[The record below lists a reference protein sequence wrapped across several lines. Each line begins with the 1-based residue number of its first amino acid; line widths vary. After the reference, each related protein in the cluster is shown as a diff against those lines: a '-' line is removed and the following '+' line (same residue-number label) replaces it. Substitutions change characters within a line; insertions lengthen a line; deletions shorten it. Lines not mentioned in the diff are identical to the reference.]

1 MKYFKLTLTF
11 VAMLMLS
18 VSAFAQNL
26 TVSGVVTDSSTG
38 LGVPFASIQIKGTMT
53 GASTD
58 GDGLYSISTPSDG
71 VLIFTSIGY
80 KDVEVAVNGKAKV
93 DVVLHPDTET
103 LEETIVVAF
112 GTATKESFTG
122 SATVVKSSDIAK
134 TQSSDA
140 TRALEGVV
148 AGVQMTTTS
157 GSLGQ
162 SPSIMVRGIS
172 SMSAGTAPL
181 YVVDGIPYS
190 GDMNNINPADIESMT
205 VLKDAASNALYGARG
220 ANGVIM
226 ITTKKAKRGD
236 AVINVEAKWGL
247 NTKALKDY
255 DVITDPGQYY
265 EAYYAALRNYYERP
279 DPTKDSAGNILH
291 APGMTPSDAHIK
303 ALQTMTGSTSAG
315 GLGYIVYDVPAGQ
328 SLIGTNGKLNPNATL
343 GKLVT
348 YNDELYM
355 LYPDKWIEE
364 AYNNSL
370 RQEYNV
376 SVSGSSDKISMLASF
391 GYLNNK
397 GIIDGSD
404 MYRYTARLRTDYQA
418 KSWLKVGANLSYT
431 NYNWNN
437 GNTDEGSGSSTGNIF
452 AIATGIAPIYPIYIR
467 DGKGNILYDK
477 YGYKRYDY
485 GDGSNAGMTRPYLG
499 NSNALQGATLDKN
512 NAEGNAFNGTAF
524 SEVKFLKDFTF
535 TFNAG
540 IGVDETRS
548 TSIMNMYYGMAAPV
562 GGMISK
568 SHSRSF
574 YLNLQQLLSWKRTF
588 AGVHNVSVLFGH
600 ENYSSKSYGLSAS
613 KSQMFSMENDEL
625 NGAVVDGKSS
635 ASSAGE
641 YNNEGYFIRAQYD
654 FSNRIFGSV
663 SYRRDASSRF
673 HPDHRWGNFW
683 SLGGGW
689 LINHESWFPQVRW
702 IDMLKIKASIG
713 SQGNDNIGNYLYTD
727 TYVMSNNENKPAI
740 AFGVKGNKNI
750 TWETNTNFNAGFDFD
765 LLAGRIS
772 GTVEYFYRKTSDML
786 FWFTT
791 PVSLGYSGYY
801 DNIGDMRNSGIELS
815 ANVGLYK
822 NRNVNWSA
830 YFNLTH
836 YTNKIT
842 MLPHEKKT
850 ATVEGYEGYA
860 NGTRF
865 VGEGL
870 PLNTFYMPKYA
881 GVFNEELEAAYG
893 KNIPYGKSVWY
904 MDVKDKNG
912 NIVGKTVTDEYS
924 DATMYLCG
932 APTPD
937 LYGGFGTSIDFYG
950 FDFSASFTYS
960 IGGLSYD
967 SGYAGFMG
975 SPTSGS
981 AGTNFH
987 KDILKAWTPDNQNT
1001 DIPRFQYQDQ
1011 YTAQSSDRFLMDAS
1025 YLNFQNAQL
1034 GYSLPERVTQRLM
1047 ISRLRVYIACDNIV
1061 YWSRR
1066 QGFDPRFSF
1075 SGSTNSAVNSPV
1087 RTVSGGINLTF

>member
-1 MKYFKLTLTF
+1 MKYFKLT
-11 VAMLMLS
+11 VAVIAMLI
-18 VSAFAQNL
+18 VSLGAYAQNL
-26 TVSGVVTDSSTG
+26 TVTGKVTDSSTG
-38 LGVPFASIQIKGTMT
+38 EGVPFAGVQVKGTT
-53 GASTD
+53 AGTVTD
-58 GDGLYSISTPSDG
+58 IDGIYSISVPSDG
-71 VLIFTSIGY
+71 TLVFSSIGY
-80 KDVEVAVNGKAKV
+80 KDLEVAVAGNSSV
-93 DVVLHPDTET
+93 DAVLHPDTEQI
-103 LEETIVVAF
+103 EETIVVAF

-134 TQSSDA
+134 TQSSDV

-148 AGVQMTTTS
+148 AGVQMTTST
-157 GSLGQ
+157 GSLGS

-265 EAYYAALRNYYERP
+265 EAYYAALRNYYEHP
-279 DPTKDSAGNILH
+279 DPVKDEKGNLIYT
-291 APGMTPSDAHIK
+291 PGLTPSQAHIK
-303 ALQTMTGSTSAG
+303 ANQTMTGSTTAG
-315 GLGYIVYDVPAGQ
+315 GLGYIVYDFPLGQ
-328 SLIGTNGKLNPNATL
+328 TLVGSNGKLNPNATL
-343 GKLVT
+343 GRVVG
-348 YNDELYM
+348 YEDNLY
-355 LYPDKWIEE
+355 LISPDSWIDE
-364 AYNNSL
+364 AYRNSL
-370 RQEYNV
+370 RQEYNI
-376 SVSGSSDKISMLASF
+376 SVSGSGEKISILASF

-404 MYRYTARLRTDYQA
+404 MYRYTARLRADYQA
-418 KSWLKVGANLSYT
+418 KNWLKIGGNLSYT

-437 GNTDEGSGSSTGNIF
+437 GNTDEGSGSSAGNVF
-452 AIATGIAPIYPIYIR
+452 AIATGIAPIYPVYMKNP
-467 DGKGNILYDK
+467 DGSIKIDK
-477 YGYKRYDY
+477 YGYKTYDY
-485 GDGSNAGMTRPYLG
+485 GEGSNGGLTRPYLG
-499 NSNALQGATLDKN
+499 NANALQGAILDKN
-512 NAEGNAFNGTAF
+512 NAEGNAFNGTAYA
-524 SEVKFLKDFTF
+524 EVKFLKDFTF

-540 IGVDETRS
+540 LGVDETRS
-548 TSIMNMYYGMAAPV
+548 TSIMNMYYGMASSV

-568 SHSRSF
+568 GHSRSF
-574 YLNLQQLLSWKRTF
+574 YMNLQQLLNWKRTF
-588 AGVHNVSVLFGH
+588 ANVHNVTVLLGH
-600 ENYSSKSYGLSAS
+600 ENYASKSYGLSAS
-613 KSQMFSMENDEL
+613 KSQMFSMDNDEL
-625 NGAVVDGKSS
+625 NGAVVDGKSA
-635 ASSAGE
+635 ASSFGE

-654 FSNRIFGSV
+654 YSNRIFASV

-689 LINHESWFPQVRW
+689 IINHERWFPTVSW
-702 IDMLKIKASIG
+702 VDMLKLKASIG
-713 SQGNDNIGNYLYTD
+713 SQGNDNISNYLYVD
-727 TYVMSNNENKPAI
+727 TYTLSNNQDTPAI
-740 AFGVKGNKNI
+740 SFGVKGNKEI
-750 TWETNTNFNAGFDFD
+750 TWETNTNFNAGIDFD
-765 LLAGRIS
+765 LLRGRIS

-791 PVSLGYSGYY
+791 PYSLGYSGYY
-801 DNIGDMRNSGIELS
+801 DNIGDMRNSGIEMS
-815 ANVGLYK
+815 ANIGLY
-822 NRNVNWSA
+822 RNENINWNF
-830 YFNLTH
+830 YVNLTH

-842 MLPHEKKT
+842 MLPEDKKT
-850 ATVEGYEGYA
+850 VSVEGYEGYA
-860 NGTRF
+860 NGSRF

-881 GVFNEELEAAYG
+881 GVNQETG
-893 KNIPYGKSVWY
+893 QSMWI
-904 MDVKDKNG
+904 KDILDEDG
-912 NIVGKTVTDEYS
+912 NIKGKTTTTEYS
-924 DATMYLCG
+924 EATQYLCG

-937 LYGGFGTSIDFYG
+937 VYGGFGTSIDFYG

-960 IGGLSYD
+960 VGGLSYD
-967 SGYAGFMG
+967 SGYAGFMS
-975 SPTSGS
+975 SPTSLSIGS
-981 AGTNFH
+981 NYH
-987 KDILKAWTPDNQNT
+987 KDVFKAWRPDNKNT

-1011 YTAQSSDRFLMDAS
+1011 YSASESDRFLMDAS

-1034 GYSLPERVTQRLM
+1034 GYTLPERITRKM
-1047 ISRLRVYIACDNIV
+1047 HINRLRIYVACDNII

-1075 SGSTNSAVNSPV
+1075 AGTTNSAVNSPV
-1087 RTVSGGINLTF
+1087 RTVSGGLNITF